1 MARLTKLLI
10 LACVALL
17 SVSVARARTD
27 VIVFAAASL
36 KNALDAAVEDYSSRT
51 GKAVAVSYAG
61 SSTLAKQIAEGAP
74 ADIFV
79 SANLAWMD
87 RLAEDGAID
96 TASRVTLL
104 GNSIVLVAPK
114 DSTVSL
120 AIAPGFALT
129 EALGDALGDDG
140 RLAMAETTGVPA
152 GIYGR
157 AALQSLGVWES
168 VATRVAQADNA
179 RAALALV
186 SRGETPLGIVYA
198 TDAKADANV
207 RVVDTFPAD
216 THPPILYPAA
226 LTASAR
232 PEARDLFDFLVSP
245 DARRFYEEQGF
256 TFTAP
261 GS

>member
-1 MARLTKLLI
+1 MSRRI
-10 LACVALL
+10 LPFLVALVALL
-17 SVSVARARTD
+17 SLHLPARAQSGDAT
-27 VIVFAAASL
+27 IVFAAASL
-36 KNALDAAVEDYSSRT
+36 KNALDAAVEDYTSRT
-51 GKAVAVSYAG
+51 GKAVSVSYAG

-74 ADIFV
+74 ADIFL
-79 SANLAWMD
+79 SANPDWMD
-87 RLAEDGAID
+87 YLEGEGVID
-96 TASRVTLL
+96 KASRVTLL
-104 GNSIVLVAPK
+104 GNSIVLVAPM
-114 DSTVSL
+114 DSTLSL
-120 AIAPGFALT
+120 TIQPGFAL
-129 EALGDALGDDG
+129 ADALGGG
-140 RLAMAETTGVPA
+140 RLAMAETTSVPA

-157 AALQSLGVWES
+157 AALETLGVWES
-168 VATRVAQADNA
+168 VADRLAQAENV

-226 LTASAR
+226 LTASAK
-232 PEARDLFDFLVSP
+232 PEARELFSFLISP

-256 TFTAP
+256 TFTVP